1 MQTSIL
7 TVGKWTFYQKLL
19 TNLMQSYSK
28 ISISF
33 STEIIHYYSF
43 GIEKALDSTAIPS
56 KRNNVGGII
65 IQDEEIILQRRNNRT
80 MALPQE

>member
-1 MQTSIL
+1 MDIL
-7 TVGKWTFYQKLL
+7 PKATYKFNAILFKDLHL
-19 TNLMQSYSK
+19 IL
-28 ISISF
+28 
-33 STEIIHYYSF
+33 TEIIHYYSF
-43 GIEKALDSTAIPS
+43 GIEKALDSTAILS